1 LGYWRALRGRW
12 PLGGD
17 MAEKKDMVQ
26 IDSLEKYFGEDKE
39 RVHVLKG
46 VTLNIPEGSLYT
58 FLGPSGCG
66 KTTTLRC
73 VAGLERPDGGK
84 ISIAG
89 HTVFASGERV
99 YVPTNK
105 RPIGMVFQS
114 YAIWPHMTVAENVA
128 YPLTIQ
134 RRPKDEVKRRVS
146 DVLKIV
152 GLDGLEDRPAPKLS
166 GGQQQRVAFAR
177 ALVNEPKV
185 MLLDEPLSNLDAKLR
200 VQMRSEIKALQRR
213 TNITTIFVT
222 HDQAEALAISDQI
235 AVMHGGKL
243 IEVGAPHQLYARPT
257 RRFTATFLGLTNLI
271 DGRIVELHG
280 DAQPGKIQ
288 TKKGLLSFIPA
299 PGLKQ
304 DQAAVVSIRPENIP
318 LFKDR
323 PQLSENVLEGKVTE
337 AIFMGDAY
345 QCKVAVGDD
354 ILAVH
359 THPFNSVSPG
369 EKVYLQLDPASC
381 NGLPADDREGI
392 DESMLGD

>member
-1 LGYWRALRGRW
+1 
-12 PLGGD
+12 
-17 MAEKKDMVQ
+17 MADIGDMVQ
-26 IDSLEKYFGEDKE
+26 IEGLEKYFGEDKE

-46 VTLNIPEGSLYT
+46 VSLNVPEGSLYT

-73 VAGLERPDGGK
+73 VAGLERPDGGR
-84 ISIAG
+84 ISIGG

-114 YAIWPHMTVAENVA
+114 YAIWPHMTVAENVG
-128 YPLTIQ
+128 YPLTIH
-134 RRPKDEVKRRVS
+134 RRPKAEIRRRVT
-146 DVLKIV
+146 DVLKVV

-222 HDQAEALAISDQI
+222 HDQSEALAISDQI

-243 IEVGAPHQLYARPT
+243 IEIGAPHDLYTRPK

-271 DGRIVELHG
+271 EGKVVDVDGDSR
-280 DAQPGKIQ
+280 PGKME
-288 TKKGLLSFIPA
+288 TKKGILSFLPSA
-299 PGLKQ
+299 KLSKN
-304 DQAAVVSIRPENIP
+304 QAAVISIRPENIP
-318 LFKDR
+318 LHKEKPACMD
-323 PQLSENVLEGKVTE
+323 NVLEGTVTE

-354 ILAVH
+354 VLSVH
-359 THPFNSVSPG
+359 THPFNAVNPG
-369 EKVYLQLDPASC
+369 DKVYLHLDPGSC
-381 NGLPADDREGI
+381 NGLPADDTEGM
-392 DESMLGD
+392 DETMLGD

>member
-1 LGYWRALRGRW
+1 
-12 PLGGD
+12 
-17 MAEKKDMVQ
+17 MAETREMVQ
-26 IDSLEKYFGEDKE
+26 IEALEKYFGEDKE

-128 YPLTIQ
+128 YPLTIH
-134 RRPKDEVKRRVS
+134 RRPKDEVKRRVG

-177 ALVNEPKV
+177 ALINEPKV

-200 VQMRSEIKALQRR
+200 VQMRSEIKSLQRR
-213 TNITTIFVT
+213 T
-222 HDQAEALAISDQI
+222 Q
-235 AVMHGGKL
+235 
-243 IEVGAPHQLYARPT
+243 
-257 RRFTATFLGLTNLI
+257 
-271 DGRIVELHG
+271 
-280 DAQPGKIQ
+280 
-288 TKKGLLSFIPA
+288 
-299 PGLKQ
+299 
-304 DQAAVVSIRPENIP
+304 
-318 LFKDR
+318 
-323 PQLSENVLEGKVTE
+323 
-337 AIFMGDAY
+337 
-345 QCKVAVGDD
+345 
-354 ILAVH
+354 
-359 THPFNSVSPG
+359 
-369 EKVYLQLDPASC
+369 
-381 NGLPADDREGI
+381 
-392 DESMLGD
+392 

>member
-1 LGYWRALRGRW
+1 MTLATPNSAVSIAGEAAAKRRIAVSLRGLW
-12 PLGGD
+12 KTYPGS
-17 MAEKKDMVQ
+17 AKPAVQ
-26 IDSLEKYFGEDKE
+26 DLTLDVYDGEI
-39 RVHVLKG
+39 L
-46 VTLNIPEGSLYT
+46 TL
-58 FLGPSGCG
+58 LGPSGCG
-66 KTTTLRC
+66 KTTTLRM
-73 VAGLERPDGGK
+73 VAGLETPD
-84 ISIAG
+84 AG
-89 HTVFASGERV
+89 DIFFRDEAVVMTSRRLNL
-99 YVPTNK
+99 PPNK
-105 RPIGMVFQS
+105 RNVGMVFQS

>member
-1 LGYWRALRGRW
+1 
-12 PLGGD
+12 
-17 MAEKKDMVQ
+17 MADKTDMVQ
-26 IDSLEKYFGEDKE
+26 IESLEKYFGEDKE

-46 VTLNIPEGSLYT
+46 VSLNIPEGSLYT

-73 VAGLERPDGGK
+73 VAGLERPDGGR
-84 ISIAG
+84 ISIG
-89 HTVFASGERV
+89 GRPVYASGERV

-114 YAIWPHMTVAENVA
+114 YAIWPHMTVAENVG
-128 YPLTIQ
+128 YPLTIH
-134 RRPKDEVKRRVS
+134 RRPKTEIKKRVT

-177 ALVNEPKV
+177 ALINEPKV

-235 AVMHGGKL
+235 AVMHGGVL
-243 IEVGAPHQLYARPT
+243 IEIGSPHELYTRPK

-271 DGRIVELHG
+271 EGKVLDVDGNSR
-280 DAQPGKIQ
+280 PGKLQ
-288 TKKGLLSFIPA
+288 TKKGILSFIPSTA
-299 PGLKQ
+299 LKK
-304 DQAAVVSIRPENIP
+304 DQAAVISIRPENIP
-318 LFKDR
+318 LYKEKPASMD
-323 PQLSENVLEGKVTE
+323 NVLEGTVTE

-354 ILAVH
+354 VIAVH
-359 THPFNSVSPG
+359 THPFNSVNPG
-369 EKVYLQLDPASC
+369 DKVYLHLDPGSC
-381 NGLPADDREGI
+381 NGLPADDKEGV

>member
-1 LGYWRALRGRW
+1 
-12 PLGGD
+12 

-26 IDSLEKYFGEDKE
+26 IEALEKYFGEDKE

-46 VTLNIPEGSLYT
+46 VTLNVPQGSLYT

-73 VAGLERPDGGK
+73 VAGLERPEGGR
-84 ISIAG
+84 ISIG
-89 HTVFASGERV
+89 GQTVFAFGERL

-128 YPLTIQ
+128 YPLTVQ
-134 RRPKDEVKRRVS
+134 RRPKVEIKKRVT
-146 DVLKIV
+146 DVLRIV

-185 MLLDEPLSNLDAKLR
+185 MLLDEPLSNLDARLR

-222 HDQAEALAISDQI
+222 HDQSEALAISDQI

-271 DGRIVELHG
+271 EGKVVELNG
-280 DAQPGKIQ
+280 DSKPGKIQ
-288 TKKGLLSFIPA
+288 TKKGLLTFIPA
-299 PGLKQ
+299 PGLKK
-304 DQAAVVSIRPENIP
+304 DQAAVISIRPENIP
-318 LFKDR
+318 LHKEK
-323 PQLSENVLEGKVTE
+323 PQGLENVLEGTVKE
-337 AIFMGDAY
+337 AIFINDAY
-345 QCKVAVGDD
+345 QYKIAINDD
-354 ILAVH
+354 LLAVH
-359 THPFNSVSPG
+359 THPFNTVKP
-369 EKVYLQLDPASC
+369 KDKMYLHLDPGSC
-381 NGLPADDREGI
+381 NGLPAEDTEGV
-392 DESMLGD
+392 DESMLGN

>member
-1 LGYWRALRGRW
+1 
-12 PLGGD
+12 
-17 MAEKKDMVQ
+17 MAEKRDMVR
-26 IDSLEKYFGEDKE
+26 IESLEKYFGEDKE

-46 VTLNIPEGSLYT
+46 VSLNIPEGSLYT

-84 ISIAG
+84 ISIG
-89 HTVFASGERV
+89 GQTVYASGERV

-134 RRPKDEVKRRVS
+134 RRPKDEIRRKVG

-200 VQMRSEIKALQRR
+200 VQMRSEIKSLQRR

-235 AVMHGGKL
+235 AVMHGGVL
-243 IEVGAPHQLYARPT
+243 IEVGSPHQLYTRPK

-271 DGRIVELHG
+271 EGKVLEADGDG
-280 DAQPGKIQ
+280 KPGRME
-288 TKKGLLSFIPA
+288 TNKGILKFIPSTT
-299 PGLKQ
+299 LRK
-304 DQAAVVSIRPENIP
+304 DQAAVISIRPENIP
-318 LFKDR
+318 LYKQR
-323 PQLSENVLEGKVTE
+323 PAETENILEGKVTE
-337 AIFMGDAY
+337 AVFMGDAY
-345 QCKVAVGDD
+345 QCKVAVGNDV
-354 ILAVH
+354 IAVH

-369 EKVYLQLDPASC
+369 ETVFIRLDPSSC
-381 NGLPADDREGI
+381 NGLPADDKEGV
-392 DESMLGD
+392 DESMLGV

>member
-1 LGYWRALRGRW
+1 
-12 PLGGD
+12 
-17 MAEKKDMVQ
+17 MAEKRDMVQ
-26 IDSLEKYFGEDKE
+26 IASLEKYFGEDKE

-84 ISIAG
+84 ISIGGQA
-89 HTVFASGERV
+89 VYASGERV

-134 RRPKDEVKRRVS
+134 RRPKDEIKRRVG

-177 ALVNEPKV
+177 ALINEPKV

-235 AVMHGGKL
+235 AVMHGGVL
-243 IEVGAPHQLYARPT
+243 IEVGAPHQLYSRPT

-271 DGRIVELHG
+271 EGKIVE
-280 DAQPGKIQ
+280 AQRRRPAGKNPNQKRPALFHPGAGTQEGPSGSDLDPAGKHSAFQGKAREGWKTCWKEQSPKRYSWATLISAKSPSATTYWRCIPIHSMPSARE
-288 TKKGLLSFIPA
+288 TKSTCSWI
-299 PGLKQ
+299 
-304 DQAAVVSIRPENIP
+304 
-318 LFKDR
+318 
-323 PQLSENVLEGKVTE
+323 
-337 AIFMGDAY
+337 
-345 QCKVAVGDD
+345 
-354 ILAVH
+354 
-359 THPFNSVSPG
+359 
-369 EKVYLQLDPASC
+369 PASC
-381 NGLPADDREGI
+381 NGLPADDKEGI

>member
-1 LGYWRALRGRW
+1 MTDKR
-12 PLGGD
+12 
-17 MAEKKDMVQ
+17 DMVQ
-26 IDSLEKYFGEDKE
+26 IEALEKYFGEDAE

-46 VTLNIPEGSLYT
+46 VSLNIPEGSLYT

-73 VAGLERPDGGK
+73 VAGLERPDGGR

-89 HTVFASGERV
+89 QTVFASGERV

-134 RRPKDEVKRRVS
+134 RRPRAEIKQRVL
-146 DVLKIV
+146 DVLKVV

-213 TNITTIFVT
+213 TSITTIFVT
-222 HDQAEALAISDQI
+222 HDQSEALAISDQI
-235 AVMHGGKL
+235 AVMHGGLL
-243 IEVGAPHQLYARPT
+243 IEVGSPHQLYTRPK

-271 DGRIVELHG
+271 EGRVLEVDG
-280 DAQPGKIQ
+280 DARPGKME
-288 TKKGLLSFIPA
+288 TNKGILSFIPSTQ
-299 PGLKQ
+299 LKK
-304 DQAAVVSIRPENIP
+304 DQRAVISIRPENIP
-318 LFKDR
+318 LYKEKPR
-323 PQLSENVLEGKVTE
+323 EAENVLEGTVTE
-337 AIFMGDAY
+337 AIFMGDTF

-354 ILAVH
+354 LIAVH
-359 THPFNSVSPG
+359 THPFNSVNPG
-369 EKVYLQLDPASC
+369 DKVYLHLDPGSC
-381 NGLPADDREGI
+381 NGLPADDRQGV
-392 DESMLGD
+392 DDSMLGG

>member
-1 LGYWRALRGRW
+1 
-12 PLGGD
+12 
-17 MAEKKDMVQ
+17 MAEKRDMVQ
-26 IDSLEKYFGEDKE
+26 ISSLEKYFGEDKE

-46 VTLNIPEGSLYT
+46 ISLNIPEGSLYT

-73 VAGLERPDGGK
+73 VAGLERPDGGR
-84 ISIAG
+84 ISIDG
-89 HTVFASGERV
+89 NTVFASGERV

-134 RRPKDEVKRRVS
+134 RRPKAEIKQRVT

-200 VQMRSEIKALQRR
+200 EQMRFEIKALQRR
-213 TNITTIFVT
+213 VNMTTSYVT
-222 HDQAEALAISDQI
+222 HDQCGALSISDQI
-235 AVMHGGKL
+235 AVMHAGKL
-243 IEVGAPHQLYARPT
+243 IEVGSPHQLYSRPK

-271 DGRIVELHG
+271 EGKVVELGG
-280 DAQPGKIQ
+280 DSQPGRME
-288 TKKGLLSFIPA
+288 TKRGTFTFIPA
-299 PGLKQ
+299 AGLVKG
-304 DQAAVVSIRPENIP
+304 QAAILSIRPEHIEVM
-318 LFKDR
+318 KQK
-323 PQLSENVLEGKVTE
+323 PQVTQNVLEGKIKE

-345 QCKVAVGDD
+345 HCQIAVED
-354 ILAVH
+354 
-359 THPFNSVSPG
+359 
-369 EKVYLQLDPASC
+369 
-381 NGLPADDREGI
+381 
-392 DESMLGD
+392 ML